1 MKGAYTMKTGI
12 IFDLDG
18 TLWDSAQAVVDS
30 WNVVID
36 RTPDF
41 ERRIT
46 VADMESLMGKT
57 MDDIA
62 FTYFNTVSRER
73 ALEILQECMDYENEY
88 LEKVG
93 GILYPDLEDVLKELS
108 KDYMLAI
115 VSNCQ
120 SGYIEAFLKFHKL
133 EQYFEDIECFGNTK
147 QEKDANISAVVKRNG
162 LKKAMYVGDVL
173 GDYLSTT
180 KAGLPFVWAQ
190 YGFGDV
196 PQAQYRIKN
205 LSQLRE
211 VAAQVEKDLA

>member
-1 MKGAYTMKTGI
+1 MKKGI

-36 RTPDF
+36 RTEDF
-41 ERRIT
+41 HKRIT
-46 VADMESLMGKT
+46 VEDMESLMGKT

-62 FTYFNTVSRER
+62 FTYFDTVSRER
-73 ALEILQECMDYENEY
+73 ALEILQACMDYENEY

-93 GILYPDLEDVLKELS
+93 GILYPQLEEVLADLS
-108 KDYMLAI
+108 KDYFLAI

-120 SGYIEAFLKFHKL
+120 SGYIEAFLKYHKL
-133 EQYFEDIECFGNTK
+133 EKYFNDFECFGNTK
-147 QEKDANISAVVKRNG
+147 QEKDANIRTVAERNHLDKAV
-162 LKKAMYVGDVL
+162 YVGDVL

-180 KAGLPFVWAQ
+180 KAGFPFIWAA

-196 PQAQYRIKN
+196 PQAEYKVDA
-205 LSQLRE
+205 LTQLRKVLE
-211 VAAQVEKDLA
+211 ESEII

>member
-1 MKGAYTMKTGI
+1 MKTGI

-73 ALEILQECMDYENEY
+73 SLEILQECMDYENEY

-147 QEKDANISAVVKRNG
+147 QEKDANISAVVKRNR

-196 PQAQYRIKN
+196 PQAQYHIKN

>member
-1 MKGAYTMKTGI
+1 MKKGI

-36 RTPDF
+36 SLPDF
-41 ERRIT
+41 HKRIT
-46 VADMESLMGKT
+46 VEDMESLMGKT

-62 FTYFNTVSRER
+62 FTYFNTVSPDR
-73 ALEILQECMDYENEY
+73 ALEILQACMDYENEY

-93 GILYPDLEDVLKELS
+93 GILYPHLEQVLADLS
-108 KDYMLAI
+108 KDYFLAI

-133 EQYFEDIECFGNTK
+133 EQYFDDFECFGNTK
-147 QEKDANISAVVKRNG
+147 QEKDANICLVVKRNN
-162 LKKAMYVGDVL
+162 LEKAVYVGDVM

-180 KAGLPFVWAQ
+180 KAGLPFIWAE
-190 YGFGDV
+190 YGFGEV
-196 PQAQYRIKN
+196 PQAKYKISA
-205 LSQLRE
+205 LTQLRTCIE
-211 VAAQVEKDLA
+211 ESEII

>member
-1 MKGAYTMKTGI
+1 MKTGI

-36 RTPDF
+36 RTQDF
-41 ERRIT
+41 DRRIT

-173 GDYLSTT
+173 GDYRSAT
-180 KAGLPFVWAQ
+180 KAGLAFVWAQ

>member
-1 MKGAYTMKTGI
+1 MKKGI

-36 RTPDF
+36 SLPDF
-41 ERRIT
+41 HKRIT
-46 VADMESLMGKT
+46 VEDMESLMGKT

-62 FTYFNTVSRER
+62 FTYFNTVSPDR
-73 ALEILQECMDYENEY
+73 ALEILQACMDYENEY

-93 GILYPDLEDVLKELS
+93 GILYPHLEQVLADLS
-108 KDYMLAI
+108 KDYFLAI

-133 EQYFEDIECFGNTK
+133 EQYFDDFECFGNTK
-147 QEKDANISAVVKRNG
+147 QEKDANICLVVKRNN
-162 LKKAMYVGDVL
+162 LEKAVYVGDVK

-180 KAGLPFVWAQ
+180 KAGLPFIWAE
-190 YGFGDV
+190 YGFGEV
-196 PQAQYRIKN
+196 PQAKYKISA
-205 LSQLRE
+205 LTQLRTCIE
-211 VAAQVEKDLA
+211 ESEII

>member
-1 MKGAYTMKTGI
+1 MKKGI

-36 RTPDF
+36 RVPDF
-41 ERRIT
+41 HKRIT
-46 VADMESLMGKT
+46 VKDMESLMGKT

-88 LEKVG
+88 LEQVG
-93 GILYPDLEDVLKELS
+93 GMLYPELENVLADLS
-108 KDYMLAI
+108 KDYFLAI

-120 SGYIEAFLKFHKL
+120 SGYIEAFLAYHGL
-133 EQYFEDIECFGNTK
+133 AQYFDDFECFGNTK
-147 QEKDANISAVVKRNG
+147 QEKDANICAVVERNG
-162 LKKAMYVGDVL
+162 LSPAMYVGDVF
-173 GDYLSTT
+173 GDYQSTM
-180 KAGLPFVWAQ
+180 KAGLPFIWAQ

-196 PQAQYRIKN
+196 PQAQYRIQS
-205 LSQLRE
+205 LSQLRD
-211 VAAQVEKDLA
+211 VAAAVEKDLAG

>member
-1 MKGAYTMKTGI
+1 MKTGI

-41 ERRIT
+41 RKRIT
-46 VADMESLMGKT
+46 VEDMESLMGKT

-62 FTYFNTVSRER
+62 FTYFDTVSRER
-73 ALEILQECMDYENEY
+73 ALQILQECMDYENEY
-88 LEKVG
+88 LEQVG
-93 GILYPDLEDVLKELS
+93 GMLYPQLEQVLEDLS
-108 KDYMLAI
+108 KDYFLAI

-120 SGYIEAFLKFHKL
+120 SGYIEAFLKYHKL
-133 EQYFEDIECFGNTK
+133 EQYFDDFECFGNTK

-162 LKKAMYVGDVL
+162 LEKAMYVGDVL
-173 GDYLSTT
+173 GDYNSTK
-180 KAGLPFVWAQ
+180 KAGLPFIWAQ

-196 PQAQYRIKN
+196 PKAQYRIKS
-205 LSQLRE
+205 LSELRG
-211 VAAQVEKDLA
+211 VAAQVEKDLAIK

>member
-1 MKGAYTMKTGI
+1 MKKGI

-41 ERRIT
+41 HKRIT
-46 VADMESLMGKT
+46 VEDMESLMGKT

-62 FTYFNTVSRER
+62 FTYFDTVSRER
-73 ALEILQECMDYENEY
+73 ALQILQECMDYENEY
-88 LEKVG
+88 LEQVG
-93 GILYPDLEDVLKELS
+93 GILYPHLEEVLEDLS
-108 KDYMLAI
+108 KDYFLAI

-120 SGYIEAFLKFHKL
+120 SGYIEAFLKYHKL
-133 EQYFEDIECFGNTK
+133 EKYFDDMECFGNTK
-147 QEKDANISAVVKRNG
+147 KEKDANIRTVVERNH
-162 LKKAMYVGDVL
+162 LSRAMYVGDIL
-173 GDYLSTT
+173 GDYRSTV

-196 PQAQYRIKN
+196 PQAQYRIQS
-205 LSQLRE
+205 LTQLRE
-211 VAAQVEKDLA
+211 VAAEVEKNFAG

>member
-1 MKGAYTMKTGI
+1 MKKGI

-36 RTPDF
+36 SLPDF
-41 ERRIT
+41 HKRIT
-46 VADMESLMGKT
+46 VEDMESLMGKT

-62 FTYFNTVSRER
+62 FTYFNTVSPDR
-73 ALEILQECMDYENEY
+73 ALEILQACMDYENEY

-93 GILYPDLEDVLKELS
+93 GILYPQLEQVLTDLS
-108 KDYMLAI
+108 KDYFLAI

-133 EQYFEDIECFGNTK
+133 EQYFDDFECFGNTK
-147 QEKDANISAVVKRNG
+147 QEKDANICLVVKRNN
-162 LKKAMYVGDVL
+162 LEKAVYVGDVM

-180 KAGLPFVWAQ
+180 KAGLPFIWAE
-190 YGFGDV
+190 YGFGEV
-196 PQAQYRIKN
+196 PQAKYKISA
-205 LSQLRE
+205 LTQLRTCIE
-211 VAAQVEKDLA
+211 ESEII

>member
-1 MKGAYTMKTGI
+1 MKQGI

-36 RTPDF
+36 SLPDF
-41 ERRIT
+41 HKRIT

-62 FTYFNTVSRER
+62 FTYFDTVSKER
-73 ALEILQECMDYENEY
+73 ALEILQACMDYENEY
-88 LEKVG
+88 LEGVG
-93 GILYPDLEDVLKELS
+93 GILYPNLQEVLEDLS
-108 KDYMLAI
+108 KDYFLAI

-133 EQYFEDIECFGNTK
+133 EQYFDDFECFGNTK
-147 QEKDANISAVVKRNG
+147 QEKDANIRTVVERNHLDKAV
-162 LKKAMYVGDVL
+162 YVGDVL

-180 KAGLPFVWAQ
+180 KAGLPFIWAC

-196 PQAQYRIKN
+196 PQAEYKIET
-205 LSQLRE
+205 LPQLRK
-211 VAAQVEKDLA
+211 VAEKSGLI